1 MMSNAQGPHHRAIS
15 EESLVPFSTWVHF
28 KGGTYTVLG
37 VATCSDN
44 GLDEGKRQ
52 SVVYFSHKYQ
62 ELRYR
67 EVSQFLD
74 GRFVPVQQGVDP

>member
-1 MMSNAQGPHHRAIS
+1 MARQGADLGAF
-15 EESLVPFSTWVHF
+15 EEADLVPLSTWRHF

-37 VATCSDN
+37 IASCSDN
-44 GLDEGKRQ
+44 GPDEGNRR

-74 GRFVPVQQGVDP
+74 GRFVPVQKGVDP